1 MSHRNLKA
9 RGWSALTSTRFS
21 RARLLQR
28 VGVSALHLAALLAFA
43 AAAPVTSAAVKV
55 GDDFPPLAA
64 AGVVSLTGAA
74 TPTTAG
80 NVVLVDFWASWC
92 GPCKASFPVMAKIHA
107 DFASRGLLIVAVGI
121 DEKPALA
128 AAFWKKM
135 AAPFSGVHDSQQ
147 TLVRQVVVPT
157 MPTSY
162 LIGRDGKIRF
172 VHEGFH
178 GATTDREL
186 RKQIEALFAETIPG
200 S

>member
-1 MSHRNLKA
+1 MSLPVK
-9 RGWSALTSTRFS
+9 FIF
-21 RARLLQR
+21 LL
-28 VGVSALHLAALLAFA
+28 SLL
-43 AAAPVTSAAVKV
+43 VVDVRAAVKV

-162 LIGRDGKIRF
+162 LVGRDGKIRF
-172 VHEGFH
+172 MHEGFH

-186 RKQIEALFAETIPG
+186 RKQIEALLAETIPG